1 MGNSTQKQTKKQ
13 SFATQVPEMA
23 QTTKNPLQYFKSDLT
38 STAASTTPR
47 SATTVE
53 KKSVG
58 EENKR
63 YTSKELKVIQD
74 YLQARNPHI
83 RERAAAVE
91 DGGRSRQAQQE
102 DLFGQTLKVKGVDQ
116 PIIERK
122 LKCSCKTN
130 TMPLGSDS
138 LCVPDQ
144 FPPTNKLSTSPP
156 RKAYILSDLCSSS
169 GSTKDS
175 TLSTQHGDPYQF
187 DSVNKTKGC
196 KESFSDYI
204 NQKQEA
210 DLSLS
215 PHLKQIMKRV
225 QTQEDGK
232 EQTQCEART
241 SRNEKHQED
250 VCGL

>member
-1 MGNSTQKQTKKQ
+1 MGNSSQKQTKKQ

-23 QTTKNPLQYFKSDLT
+23 QTIKNPLQYFKSDLT
-38 STAASTTPR
+38 STASSTTPR

-58 EENKR
+58 EEKKR
-63 YTSKELKVIQD
+63 YTSKELKGIQD
-74 YLQARNPHI
+74 YLQAKNPHI
-83 RERAAAVE
+83 RERVAAVE
-91 DGGRSRQAQQE
+91 DGRSRLAQQE
-102 DLFGQTLKVKGVDQ
+102 ELFGQTLKVKGVDQ
-116 PIIERK
+116 PAIERK
-122 LKCSCKTN
+122 LECSCKTN
-130 TMPLGSDS
+130 TMPIGRNS

-156 RKAYILSDLCSSS
+156 RKAYILSDLCSGSD
-169 GSTKDS
+169 STKDS
-175 TLSTQHGDPYQF
+175 TLSAQLGDPYLF
-187 DSVNKTKGC
+187 GSVYKTKGC

-225 QTQEDGK
+225 QSQEDGK
-232 EQTQCEART
+232 EQIQCEART